1 MWNGSMVYSYQTESW
16 LTEVTSKCSGKEHP
30 VNRNMPFTHPPMKA
44 ASTSI
49 TLPSRR
55 LQFRQEQTTPYL
67 PILRHMVI
75 YLPPPT
81 ASAAGSL

>member
-1 MWNGSMVYSYQTESW
+1 MVYSYQTESW
-16 LTEVTSKCSGKEHP
+16 LIEVTSKCNGKEHP
-30 VNRNMPFTHPPMKA
+30 NNRNMPFTHPPIKA
-44 ASTSI
+44 TSTSI
-49 TLPSRR
+49 TLPSRH

-81 ASAAGSL
+81 ASAAGSS